1 MAYQALAR
9 KWRPRN
15 FTEVVGQEHVVRAL
29 THALESGRM
38 HHAYLFA
45 GTRGVGKTTLARLL
59 AKALNCENRQGTN
72 PCGGCQ
78 NCTEVDT
85 GRFIDLIEVDAASR
99 TKVEDTRELLEN
111 VQYAPGK
118 GRFKV
123 YLIDEVHM
131 LSGHSFNALL
141 KTLEE
146 PPPHVKFLLA
156 TTDPQKIPV
165 TVLSRCLQFNL
176 KRLAPE
182 QIRAQ
187 MQRILAL
194 ENIGFEAG
202 ALRALA
208 RAAQGSMRDGLSLL
222 DQAIAHC
229 GGDLSE
235 AGVSV
240 MLGTVAREPV
250 FGLLDALAAAD
261 ASQLLD
267 ASAKLAEFAPDYGDV
282 LQQILAVLHHV
293 AIAQWYPKAV
303 TNEEEGER
311 ILALA
316 RRLSPEDTQLYYQI
330 GLLGQRDLPLAPDPR
345 DGFEM
350 ILLRMLAF
358 RPAAIEAV
366 TTIPSPPPIPAGA
379 AGPWDAPWD
388 ARGIPDGN
396 DRGSATPPRR
406 NGHTDADPGK
416 LDWSQMIRSMNL
428 TGMTRQLASHCVLR
442 KISDQVCELWL
453 DRQQAQ
459 IRAPQIE
466 SNLERSLQQYFGRPL
481 KLVIHTDTL
490 QDDTPAI
497 VEKRVQDERQRL
509 AELEI
514 ETDETVRAF
523 QDLFDARVLS
533 GSTRPIDPN

>member
-1 MAYQALAR
+1 MLYQALAR

-59 AKALNCENRQGTN
+59 AKALNCETRQGAN
-72 PCGGCQ
+72 PCGACQ
-78 NCTEVDT
+78 NCNEVDT

-111 VQYAPGK
+111 VQYAPGR

-187 MQRILAL
+187 MQRILEL
-194 ENIGFEAG
+194 ENIGFEVG

-229 GGDLSE
+229 GGHLSE
-235 AGVSV
+235 TGASA

-250 FGLLDALAAAD
+250 FGLLHALAAAD
-261 ASQLLD
+261 ALQLLD

-282 LQQILAVLHHV
+282 LQQMLAILHHV
-293 AIAQWYPKAV
+293 AIAQWHPKAV

-316 RRLSPEDTQLYYQI
+316 RLLSPEDTQLYYQI

-358 RPAAIEAV
+358 RPAAVEAV
-366 TTIPSPPPIPAGA
+366 TTATPSPSRIPTDES
-379 AGPWDAPWD
+379 GP
-388 ARGIPDGN
+388 GETYVIPDGS
-396 DRGSATPPRR
+396 DREVVTPPRMG
-406 NGHTDADPGK
+406 GHTGMGSGK
-416 LDWSQMIRSMNL
+416 LDWPQMIRSMNL

-490 QDDTPAI
+490 QEETPAI
-497 VEKRVQDERQRL
+497 AEKRAQDERQRI

-523 QDLFDARVLS
+523 RDLFDARVLS